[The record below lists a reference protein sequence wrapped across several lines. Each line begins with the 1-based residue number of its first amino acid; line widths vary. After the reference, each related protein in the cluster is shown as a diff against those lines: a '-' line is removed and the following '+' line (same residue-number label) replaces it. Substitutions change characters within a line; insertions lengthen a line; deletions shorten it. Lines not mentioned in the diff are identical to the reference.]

1 MYIYQQPEWPEFRW
15 DSGRVLALL
24 AEVRH
29 GQGRWIGRME
39 SLGFHLRNQ
48 AELSTLTED
57 VLKTSEI
64 EGERLPTE
72 QVRSSIARRM
82 GLEIAAAI
90 PADRHV
96 DGVVEM
102 LLDANR
108 QYDHAL
114 TEDRIMAWQASLF
127 PTGFSGLRRIRV
139 GAWRD
144 QDSGPMQ
151 VVSGPVGRE
160 KVHFEAPDAQGIPLE
175 MSRFLEWFNAP
186 DAVDPV
192 LKSALAH
199 LWFVTI
205 HPFEDGNGRIARAIG
220 DMQLA
225 RSERSPHRF
234 YSLSAQIQLERVDYY
249 RILET
254 TQKGTLDVTE
264 WVEWYLGCLDRA
276 IANAGQTL
284 GQVMRIAAFWDVHRD
299 SGFNERQRKLLN
311 MLLEGFDGH
320 LTTSKWAKI
329 AKCSQDTA
337 YRDIL
342 DLMDKRI
349 LQKNDSGGR
358 STHYS
363 IIG

>member
-1 MYIYQQPEWPEFRW
+1 VYIYQQIGWPEFRW
-15 DSGRVLALL
+15 DNERVFAML

-29 GQGRWIGRME
+29 RQGRWIGRME
-39 SLGFHLRNQ
+39 SMGFSLRNQ

-64 EGERLPTE
+64 EGERLQTE

-82 GLEIAAAI
+82 GLEIAAAM

-102 LLDANR
+102 LLDATR
-108 QYDHAL
+108 QYDRLL
-114 TEDRIMAWQASLF
+114 TEDRILAWQAALF
-127 PTGFSGLRRIRV
+127 PSGFSGLRRIRV
-139 GAWRD
+139 GAWRN
-144 QDSGPMQ
+144 QQSGPMQ

-160 KVHFEAPDAQGIPLE
+160 KVYFEASDAQVIPQE
-175 MSRFLEWFNAP
+175 MVRFLAWFNAP
-186 DAVDPV
+186 EAVDPV
-192 LKSALAH
+192 MKSALAH

-205 HPFEDGNGRIARAIG
+205 HPSIDGNGRIARAIG

-225 RSERSPHRF
+225 RSEQSPHRF
-234 YSLSAQIQLERVDYY
+234 YSLSAQIQAERAEYY

-264 WVEWYLGCLDRA
+264 WVVWYLGCLDRA

-284 GQVMRIAAFWDVHRD
+284 GQVIRVAQFWESHRE
-299 SGFNERQRKLLN
+299 SVFNERQKKLMN
-311 MLLEGFDGH
+311 MLLEGFEGH

-342 DLMDKRI
+342 DLIEKRI

-358 STHYS
+358 STNYS

>member
-1 MYIYQQPEWPEFRW
+1 MRRILAIISAGNAEIGVYIYQRSGWPEFRW
-15 DSGRVLALL
+15 DNERVFAML

-29 GQGRWIGRME
+29 RQGRWIGRME
-39 SLGFHLRNQ
+39 SMGFSLRNQ

-64 EGERLPTE
+64 EGERLQTD

-82 GLEIAAAI
+82 GLEIAAAM

-102 LLDANR
+102 LLDATR
-108 QYDHAL
+108 QYDRSL
-114 TEDRIMAWQASLF
+114 TEDRILAWQAALF
-127 PTGFSGLRRIRV
+127 PSGFSGLRRIRV
-139 GAWRD
+139 GAWGN

-160 KVHFEAPDAQGIPLE
+160 KVHFEAPDAQVIPQE
-175 MSRFLEWFNAP
+175 MARFLAWFNAP
-186 DAVDPV
+186 EAVDPV

-234 YSLSAQIQLERVDYY
+234 YSLSAQIQ
-249 RILET
+249 
-254 TQKGTLDVTE
+254 
-264 WVEWYLGCLDRA
+264 A
-276 IANAGQTL
+276 
-284 GQVMRIAAFWDVHRD
+284 
-299 SGFNERQRKLLN
+299 ERQGPPHVGARLDNWTMVSNSKL
-311 MLLEGFDGH
+311 
-320 LTTSKWAKI
+320 A
-329 AKCSQDTA
+329 
-337 YRDIL
+337 R
-342 DLMDKRI
+342 
-349 LQKNDSGGR
+349 
-358 STHYS
+358 
-363 IIG
+363 

>member
-1 MYIYQQPEWPEFRW
+1 
-15 DSGRVLALL
+15 
-24 AEVRH
+24 
-29 GQGRWIGRME
+29 
-39 SLGFHLRNQ
+39 
-48 AELSTLTED
+48 
-57 VLKTSEI
+57 
-64 EGERLPTE
+64 
-72 QVRSSIARRM
+72 
-82 GLEIAAAI
+82 
-90 PADRHV
+90 
-96 DGVVEM
+96 
-102 LLDANR
+102 
-108 QYDHAL
+108 
-114 TEDRIMAWQASLF
+114 
-127 PTGFSGLRRIRV
+127 
-139 GAWRD
+139 
-144 QDSGPMQ
+144 MQ

-160 KVHFEAPDAQGIPLE
+160 KVHFEAPDSHVIPLE
-175 MSRFLEWFNAP
+175 MSRFLGWFNAP

-205 HPFEDGNGRIARAIG
+205 HPSEDGNGRIARAIG

-234 YSLSAQIQLERVDYY
+234 YSLSAQIQVERADYY

-254 TQKGTLDVTE
+254 TQKGSLDVTE

-299 SGFNERQRKLLN
+299 SGLNERQRKLLN

-342 DLMDKRI
+342 DLIDKRI

>member
-1 MYIYQQPEWPEFRW
+1 MYIYEQPEWPEFRW
-15 DSGRVLALL
+15 DNGSVFALL

-29 GQGRWIGRME
+29 RQGRLIGRME

-102 LLDANR
+102 LLDATR
-108 QYDHAL
+108 QYDRVL
-114 TEDRIMAWQASLF
+114 TEDRILAWQASLF

-160 KVHFEAPDAQGIPLE
+160 KVHFEAPDAQCIPLE
-175 MSRFLEWFNAP
+175 ISRFLEWFNAP

-205 HPFEDGNGRIARAIG
+205 HPFEDGNGRVARAIG

-234 YSLSAQIQLERVDYY
+234 YSLSAQIQVERADYY

-284 GQVMRIAAFWDVHRD
+284 AKVMRIAAFWDVHRD

-342 DLMDKRI
+342 DLIDKRI

>member
-1 MYIYQQPEWPEFRW
+1 
-15 DSGRVLALL
+15 
-24 AEVRH
+24 
-29 GQGRWIGRME
+29 ME
-39 SLGFHLRNQ
+39 SMGFSLRNQ
-48 AELSTLTED
+48 AEHSTLTED

-64 EGERLPTE
+64 EGERLQTD

-82 GLEIAAAI
+82 GLEIAAAM

-102 LLDANR
+102 LLDATR
-108 QYDHAL
+108 QYDRSL
-114 TEDRIMAWQASLF
+114 TEDRIMAWQAALF
-127 PTGFSGLRRIRV
+127 PSGFSGLRRIRA
-139 GAWRD
+139 GAWRNPE
-144 QDSGPMQ
+144 SGPMQ
-151 VVSGPVGRE
+151 VVSGSVGRE
-160 KVHFEAPDAQGIPLE
+160 KVHFEAPDAQVIPQE
-175 MSRFLEWFNAP
+175 MARFLDWFNAP
-186 DAVDPV
+186 EAVDPV

-199 LWFVTI
+199 LWFLTI

-234 YSLSAQIQLERVDYY
+234 YSLSAQIQAEWAEYY

-264 WVEWYLGCLDRA
+264 WVEWYMGCLDRA
-276 IANAGQTL
+276 IANAGKTL
-284 GQVMRIAAFWDVHRD
+284 GQVMRIAQFWESHRE
-299 SGFNERQRKLLN
+299 SVFNERQKKLLN
-311 MLLEGFDGH
+311 MLLEGFEGH

-342 DLMDKRI
+342 DLIDKRI